1 MKKHRVIPVLLLKNG
16 WLVQSRSFR
25 QYNNIGNP
33 VTSVKRLSQWA
44 SDELI
49 FLDITRTGKYDTQ
62 RDDQGYE
69 NRDDFLGIIRDVS
82 KSTFMPLTVGGRIRS
97 CNEIED
103 RLQSGADKVALNTA
117 LSEDPNFIKDSV
129 KEFGS
134 QCIVASI
141 DVKKGTNDN
150 YCVLTHGGMH
160 DIKREVAEYC
170 KYVETLGVGEILI
183 NSIDR
188 DGAGSGYDIP
198 LLQSVADS
206 VSVPVI
212 ACGGVGEWEHFQE
225 ALENTNVDAV
235 AAANIFHHTDQSV
248 FYAKKHL
255 TNNGMNIRPPDL
267 LTNIK

>member
-16 WLVQSRSFR
+16 WLVQSRSFN

-49 FLDITRTGKYDTQ
+49 FLDITRTGKYDTR

-69 NRDDFLGIIRDVS
+69 NRSDFLEIIRDVS

-97 CNEIED
+97 SNEIEE
-103 RLQSGADKVALNTA
+103 RLQSGADKVALNTS
-117 LSEDPNFIKDSV
+117 LSENPDLIKQSV
-129 KEFGS
+129 KEFGA

-141 DVKKGTNDN
+141 DAKRGTKGK
-150 YCVLTHGGMH
+150 YCVLTHGGTH
-160 DIKREVAEYC
+160 DTKREVAEYC

-188 DGAGSGYDIP
+188 DGEGSGYDIP
-198 LLQSVADS
+198 LLKAVDDS
-206 VSVPVI
+206 VSIPVI
-212 ACGGVGEWEHFQE
+212 ACGGVGEWKHFQE
-225 ALENTNVDAV
+225 AFENTNVDAV
-235 AAANIFHHTDQSV
+235 AAANIFHHTDQSI

-255 TNNGMNIRPPDL
+255 IKNGINVRPPDL
-267 LTNIK
+267 LTTIK